1 MPTLACWWLS
11 IHFDEY
17 LVLCGYSHYIFGRW
31 YLLWIIVY
39 LACVAT
45 SFGTLG
51 KCYFDQMSVYSFGY
65 IEELTLYRYVYMF
78 GDLE

>member
-17 LVLCGYSHYIFGRW
+17 LVLCGYSHCIFGHW
-31 YLLWIIVY
+31 VFFLWIIVY

-45 SFGTLG
+45 SFGTLC
-51 KCYFDQMSVYSFGY
+51 KCYFNQV
-65 IEELTLYRYVYMF
+65 
-78 GDLE
+78 

>member
-17 LVLCGYSHYIFGRW
+17 LVLCGYSHCIFGQ
-31 YLLWIIVY
+31 LVSFVY

-45 SFGTLG
+45 SFGTLC
-51 KCYFDQMSVYSFGY
+51 KCYFDQV
-65 IEELTLYRYVYMF
+65 
-78 GDLE
+78 

>member
-17 LVLCGYSHYIFGRW
+17 LVLCGIHTVYLDSW

-45 SFGTLG
+45 SFETLC
-51 KCYFDQMSVYSFGY
+51 KCYFDQV
-65 IEELTLYRYVYMF
+65 
-78 GDLE
+78 

>member
-17 LVLCGYSHYIFGRW
+17 LVLCGYSHCIFGQ
-31 YLLWIIVY
+31 LVSFVDLVY

-45 SFGTLG
+45 SFGTLC
-51 KCYFDQMSVYSFGY
+51 KCYFDQV
-65 IEELTLYRYVYMF
+65 
-78 GDLE
+78 

>member
-17 LVLCGYSHYIFGRW
+17 LMLCGYIHTVYLDSW

-45 SFGTLG
+45 SFGTLC
-51 KCYFDQMSVYSFGY
+51 KCYFDQ
-65 IEELTLYRYVYMF
+65 L
-78 GDLE
+78 